1 MLIAKISATLAVMC
15 GAGSLI
21 SAALTKQRGDTWDKV
36 FNASVTGAMFS
47 VAALLIAVIWGT

>member
-1 MLIAKISATLAVMC
+1 MLLTKISATLAVVF
-15 GAGSLI
+15 AASFLI

-47 VAALLIAVIWGT
+47 VAALLLSFIWGL

>member
-1 MLIAKISATLAVMC
+1 MLLTKISATLAVVF
-15 GAGSLI
+15 AASFLI

-47 VAALLIAVIWGT
+47 VAALLLSFIWGV

>member
-15 GAGSLI
+15 GAGFLI
-21 SAALTKQRGDTWDKV
+21 SAALTKKRGDKWDKV

-47 VAALLIAVIWGT
+47 VAALLIAVIWVL

>member
-15 GAGSLI
+15 GASFLI
-21 SAALTKQRGDTWDKV
+21 SAAFTRGRGDAWDKV

-47 VAALLIAVIWGT
+47 VAVLLIALIWGL